1 MKKKSAKSKRRKLLS
16 CMFLDDVLCSFRKSE
31 KSAIM
36 NRCWKCPHFKR
47 FKREMDEED
56 EKVMAE
62 IDRIRKYGYP
72 KSLGELES

>member
-1 MKKKSAKSKRRKLLS
+1 
-16 CMFLDDVLCSFRKSE
+16 
-31 KSAIM
+31 
-36 NRCWKCPHFKR
+36 
-47 FKREMDEED
+47 MDEED